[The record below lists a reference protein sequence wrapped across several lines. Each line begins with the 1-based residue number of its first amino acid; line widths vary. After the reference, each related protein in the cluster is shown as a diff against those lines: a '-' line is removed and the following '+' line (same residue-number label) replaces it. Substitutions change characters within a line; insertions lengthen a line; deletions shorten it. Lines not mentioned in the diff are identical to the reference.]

1 VADDGEV
8 PAGNVKLEDVHLLV
22 TARVVLNS
30 DKKAYS
36 GRKHPPD
43 ELGVPMPDLV
53 TTILA
58 KALVMVLQALLAR
71 LFMQFM
77 RSGLY
82 RDLSAAGAA

>member
-1 VADDGEV
+1 
-8 PAGNVKLEDVHLLV
+8 
-22 TARVVLNS
+22 
-30 DKKAYS
+30 
-36 GRKHPPD
+36 
-43 ELGVPMPDLV
+43 MPDLV

-82 RDLSAAGAA
+82 RDLCAAGAA